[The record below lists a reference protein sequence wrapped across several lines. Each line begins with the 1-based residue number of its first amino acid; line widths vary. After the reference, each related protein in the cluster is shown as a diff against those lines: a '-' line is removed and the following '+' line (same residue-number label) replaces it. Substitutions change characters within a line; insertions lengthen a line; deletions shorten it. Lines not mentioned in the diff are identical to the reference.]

1 MPLVCDQ
8 VSTPQGTDVTSWFAT
23 PPRFVGHF
31 TPVHGAWMTQVEQW
45 FSIFQRKRL
54 RMVDFTS
61 KDHLR
66 AKLEPFIREWN
77 Q

>member
-1 MPLVCDQ
+1 
-8 VSTPQGTDVTSWFAT
+8 
-23 PPRFVGHF
+23 
-31 TPVHGAWMTQVEQW
+31 MTQVEQW